1 MNFNFN
7 KADYRVIENKLV
19 EFIRVKVGDKKV
31 VMGLSGGVDSSVSCY
46 LAVRALGKNNVKVV
60 IIKNTQF
67 SKEGIET
74 AKNYAKNLGVV
85 VQEVDSE
92 GIRDKLLKNM
102 GIINPDLLF
111 EATLDVRL
119 CDLIIRTI
127 AKNDGRLYMGT
138 INGTERLVGWYPKGA
153 LVGDFDPI
161 GGLLKHQLKF
171 LASHLNLDDLAEG
184 VSKDASIVC
193 GGCGELPEFRGIPYH
208 TLDTVLFVYEIAKK
222 EKIPLLLKKYN
233 ISIEI
238 WNLIMD
244 RIKKASHKNDLFS
257 EYCKINA

>member
-74 AKNYAKNLGVV
+74 AKNYAKNL
-85 VQEVDSE
+85 
-92 GIRDKLLKNM
+92 
-102 GIINPDLLF
+102 
-111 EATLDVRL
+111 
-119 CDLIIRTI
+119 
-127 AKNDGRLYMGT
+127 GRLYMGT

-222 EKIPLLLKKYN
+222 EK
-233 ISIEI
+233 
-238 WNLIMD
+238 
-244 RIKKASHKNDLFS
+244 
-257 EYCKINA
+257 